1 MLCWGEFPAGLSNR
15 AQCKIPS
22 GTQRSGHGGKRRSK
36 GAGGAFPEREE
47 AEQSGLCDDADGG
60 EMLCWGEFP
69 AGLSARQ
76 GHAAAQAAYKYFC
89 GANILKWAGFACPF
103 ELYTGSL

>member
-15 AQCKIPS
+15 AQCKIPT

-60 EMLCWGEFP
+60 GNVVLGGIPSGIVRAAGPRRRTSGVQVFLRSKYLEMGGLCLP
-69 AGLSARQ
+69 
-76 GHAAAQAAYKYFC
+76 
-89 GANILKWAGFACPF
+89 I
-103 ELYTGSL
+103 